1 MSIRVHFKDYL
12 QEQIKHRFAKKSALG
27 ADNEIFN
34 NFFNSDYQDDE
45 KIIKKIKNQLIFN
58 KNLYFMSSALADA
71 HDVNLAID
79 PSDQLP
85 EFILKES
92 FSDYMK
98 FSRINEDYFNEAPFA
113 SSILKEKFKT
123 VKDNE
128 LKVIFIGYGGAV
140 SNILYNFSI
149 LSDTFTVDEI
159 FEEGKIFEKDNWALT
174 NILRISKPLMY
185 KSFSK
190 YSGVTSRV
198 SKLLTLDIEKKL
210 FGDLE
215 INLNYLDEENVKSI
229 LKEDPNTI
237 FIGAPDFKT
246 RKILAES
253 GAHFIMVGHN
263 NNTISIKKNPTI
275 HETMIET
282 YGTIDVPVLLLNLW
296 AATYKLIDLLA
307 DPDQV
312 FKANDNTEFFSFN
325 FDDLNDDQVKSL
337 KEGFVIE

>member
-1 MSIRVHFKDYL
+1 
-12 QEQIKHRFAKKSALG
+12 
-27 ADNEIFN
+27 
-34 NFFNSDYQDDE
+34 
-45 KIIKKIKNQLIFN
+45 
-58 KNLYFMSSALADA
+58 
-71 HDVNLAID
+71 
-79 PSDQLP
+79 
-85 EFILKES
+85 
-92 FSDYMK
+92 MK
-98 FSRINEDYFNEAPFA
+98 FSGINEDYFNEAPFA
-113 SSILKEKFKT
+113 SSVLKKNFKT
-123 VKDNE
+123 LKDNE
-128 LKVIFIGYGGAV
+128 LDVVFIGYGGAV
-140 SNILYNFSI
+140 SNILYNLSI
-149 LSDTFTVDEI
+149 LSDTFTIDEI
-159 FEEGKIFEKDNWALT
+159 FYSGKIYEKDNWALT